1 MKKVTTRVKVQKVNY
16 YDIKT
21 ESKTRDYYVATRFE
35 NNRPTVYS
43 LMTNKI
49 GK

>member
-21 ESKTRDYYVATRFE
+21 EEKSRDYYVATRYE
-35 NNRPTVYS
+35 KNRPTVYS
-43 LMTNKI
+43 VMTNKI